1 MELELDRELGLAYLR
16 RSREAVAKTVEV
28 STTINVDIDRNGIL
42 VGVELLDLTR
52 PLPEDDL
59 VEKFG
64 VESEE
69 MRLLQSLIRAA

>member
-1 MELELDRELGLAYLR
+1 MELELDRKLGLAYLR
-16 RSREAVAKTVEV
+16 RSRKAVAKTVEV